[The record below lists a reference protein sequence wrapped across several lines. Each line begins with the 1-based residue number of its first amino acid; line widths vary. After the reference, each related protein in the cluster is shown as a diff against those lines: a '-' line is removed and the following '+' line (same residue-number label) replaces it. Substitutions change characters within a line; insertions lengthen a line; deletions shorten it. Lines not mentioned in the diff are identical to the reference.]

1 MLVLKVLGP
10 VVVSAIAIFRE
21 WSEGR
26 GRRQQRRVIWLT
38 VFYIAAAVI
47 SVPVIVL
54 DHRGQ
59 AAHIAT
65 LEDDAR
71 QQREATKRTEQ
82 ALQRTETAL
91 QRAEEDAAQA
101 RRERQEI
108 AGSVQQVAS
117 FMRERNPALTD
128 QQALDGVIAEIRD
141 LEDQLTGLRMY
152 RDVAELDVMGDSRL
166 IGGRVVTNDSPL
178 VRALEGTWEARDG
191 QYHLRCDQA
200 SLAKF
205 SAVTKSHPTFPFAHS
220 ALATCGLN
228 AGEGTWRQHAARAVE
243 ILRHTTQIAGHK
255 PDHDTVYEGLL
266 DLLKEPSP

>member
-1 MLVLKVLGP
+1 M
-10 VVVSAIAIFRE
+10 
-21 WSEGR
+21 
-26 GRRQQRRVIWLT
+26 
-38 VFYIAAAVI
+38 I

-101 RRERQEI
+101 GRERQEI

-141 LEDQLTGLRMY
+141 LEDQLTGLKMY
-152 RDVAELDVMGDSRL
+152 SDVAELNVLGDPGTAGSGLRYSSAL
-166 IGGRVVTNDSPL
+166 T
-178 VRALEGTWEARDG
+178 RALDGTWDERDG
-191 QYHLRCDQA
+191 QLYQRCDQT

-228 AGEGTWRQHAARAVE
+228 AGEGTWRQHAERAVE

-255 PDHDTVYEGLL
+255 PAHDTVYEGLL
-266 DLLKEPSP
+266 DLLKELSP